1 MATVDHGAV
10 AKIKRVIMERDVYPR
25 RWGLGPMASKKKEMI
40 KAGTLTK
47 YGKPNDKTPKE
58 YLVKEITSSDGDIV
72 MKTPEKG
79 NNDDIPVTTTPMSTI
94 SNTEIKSEEKRK
106 KNDNDSSSSTEKKEK
121 KEKKKKKKKKTKQE
135 S

>member
-1 MATVDHGAV
+1 MG
-10 AKIKRVIMERDVYPR
+10 
-25 RWGLGPMASKKKEMI
+25 I

-79 NNDDIPVTTTPMSTI
+79 NSDDIPVTSTPMSTT

-106 KNDNDSSSSTEKKEK
+106 KNDNDSSSTEKKEK
-121 KEKKKKKKKKTKQE
+121 KEKKKKKKEKNKTRKLNLFVLCFI
-135 S
+135 SPLSLLNFL